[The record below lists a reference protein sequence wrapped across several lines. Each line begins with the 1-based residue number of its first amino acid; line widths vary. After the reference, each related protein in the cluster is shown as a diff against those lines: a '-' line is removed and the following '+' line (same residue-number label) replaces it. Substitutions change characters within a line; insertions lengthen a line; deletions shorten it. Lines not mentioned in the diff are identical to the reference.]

1 MFAVFTEFERDIIR
15 KRTVTGLDSER
26 VRKGED
32 LKRMKRKFGRLSNY
46 IIQKNF
52 QFKKSRI

>member
-15 KRTVTGLDSER
+15 ERTVAGLDA
-26 VRKGED
+26 VGARKEEN

-46 IIQKNF
+46 IV
-52 QFKKSRI
+52 